1 MAVTTSRD
9 VVRRLALN
17 WDVTATYCD
26 SNPADDIKINA
37 SIEWARSQGFVASG
51 DGIVVTAGIS
61 NREGSTNML
70 RIVRGT

>member
-17 WDVTATYCD
+17 WDVTATYYD
-26 SNPADDIKINA
+26 SDPADDIKINA

-51 DGIVVTAGIS
+51 DVIAVIAGIS